1 MQYLIPLAVISF
13 QTGHTLIKVNI
24 WAIVFFSNLP
34 YRLMLPSCCW
44 LSHRYFFLVLFIFFN
59 DRLNFCFRL
68 LSHILLELGHHLSL
82 LLYFIFTINACFLI
96 CSLSYNHE
104 LLDFSMSKL
113 PQMCSWWFSLNATLF
128 ISLWKSFVKNDCWLM
143 TSAYTVFNNLFPI
156 PWNTLNLVIV
166 E

>member
-1 MQYLIPLAVISF
+1 
-13 QTGHTLIKVNI
+13 
-24 WAIVFFSNLP
+24 
-34 YRLMLPSCCW
+34 MLLSCCW
-44 LSHRYFFLVLFIFFN
+44 LSHRYFLVLFIFFN

-82 LLYFIFTINACFLI
+82 LLYFYFTVNTCFLI

-104 LLDFSMSKL
+104 LLDFIMSKL
-113 PQMCSWWFSLNATLF
+113 PQMCSWWFSLNTTLF

-156 PWNTLNLVIV
+156 SWNTLNLVIV